1 MAVVGPSGSGKS
13 SAVKAG
19 LIPALREGAIPAGRH
34 MAASDKWFVAE
45 MVPGSHPLEELELA
59 LWSIAVDPPPSLVEP
74 MQRDTRGLL
83 RTIRRILPDE
93 EGAQLLLVIDQFEE
107 LFTLV
112 DDEELRAFFIDSLI
126 TALRAP
132 RTPLRVIVTLRA
144 DFYDRPLQYE
154 SLGRLLKDNTE
165 VVLPLVPEE
174 LTWAIQEP
182 SRRVGVRLE
191 AGLTPLI
198 VADLAD
204 QPGTLPLLQYALTE
218 LFERRR
224 DSLMTR
230 QDYEA
235 VGGVLGALGR
245 RAEELYADLDEL
257 GQAATRQLFLRLV
270 NLGEGVEDTRRRVLR
285 AELEAIAPEGAGTV
299 ARVLDQF
306 GRARLLVFDRDPASR
321 KATVEVAHE
330 ALLRKWQ
337 RLRRWLD
344 ESRADV
350 RMQRLLSAEAVEWRA
365 SDREPGFLLRA
376 ARLDQ
381 FAGWAE
387 ANTVALTPDESAFL
401 EASVAAR
408 RARRAEEEARQQQE
422 LRMAQ
427 QLAQTEKIRAE
438 EQADSASRLRKRA
451 IYLAVA
457 ASIMVVLVVVASLL
471 AQRAGTERHNSQIQ
485 TAVLLANQAE
495 ADLEAGYHDRAVLLA
510 LEALEAYPYTAA
522 AEHALAQAVTYNRA
536 LRQYTGHESV
546 VTSVAWSPDETLVAS
561 SAGTGNNVHI
571 WDPDTGETR
580 RIIELP
586 TGITGNL
593 RDMALN
599 VAWSPDG
606 QRLVILTGDRYLLGS
621 QDFDLL
627 IYDSSS
633 GQQLSSAEIPNQAEP
648 GSGEQAASFVLYPTG
663 GALAVEPESGRL
675 ATLGGDN
682 TALVWDAGWQEPD
695 VTLIGHDG
703 AVNSVDWSPGGNELV
718 TASMDGSA
726 RVWDAISGQ
735 ENLRFV
741 RHEGRVAQARWSPL
755 GDLIA
760 SAGEDGTVRLWD
772 SATGKQV
779 RLIEPET
786 ESVWSLAWS
795 PDGRRLAVGYHDGR
809 VAIWDV
815 TSGGQLQILAG
826 NQGLVSDL
834 TWSPEGDR
842 LISSDN
848 SGSIRVWNAASGT
861 AWRTLP
867 IDYVQGLDWTSDGSY
882 LVVGGGDIVSHVEP
896 PSLTVWDVENNR
908 LESDLTE
915 ALQLNNLFTFFS
927 PDDQAILFLGY
938 EGFPDFAGGDT
949 VYALDP
955 WNGEVL
961 RTFSVGGGNLIRST
975 NWSPDGNLVAA
986 GRFWSDEIWVWDYA
1000 TGQLLQK
1007 LTPPIGQADLGYN
1020 FVSFSPDGSKL
1031 AGAKFDTIAPVWDTK
1046 SWEVL
1051 YIIEGHEPPAE
1062 IWSVAWSPDGSR
1074 LLTTSGS
1081 EESGAQDKTARVWDA
1096 ETGEELLV
1104 LRGHTK
1110 AISYGFWSPDGRRI
1124 VTASTDNTIRIWDA
1138 ETGEELL
1145 TLSPPPALY
1154 GLFAALSPDG
1164 RYLATGG
1171 LGTPTAIWRVWT
1183 SKEDLIDYAKECCV
1197 VRELTNEEM
1206 AQFGLSD

>member
-1 MAVVGPSGSGKS
+1 
-13 SAVKAG
+13 
-19 LIPALREGAIPAGRH
+19 
-34 MAASDKWFVAE
+34 
-45 MVPGSHPLEELELA
+45 
-59 LWSIAVDPPPSLVEP
+59 
-74 MQRDTRGLL
+74 
-83 RTIRRILPDE
+83 
-93 EGAQLLLVIDQFEE
+93 
-107 LFTLV
+107 
-112 DDEELRAFFIDSLI
+112 
-126 TALRAP
+126 
-132 RTPLRVIVTLRA
+132 
-144 DFYDRPLQYE
+144 
-154 SLGRLLKDNTE
+154 
-165 VVLPLVPEE
+165 
-174 LTWAIQEP
+174 
-182 SRRVGVRLE
+182 
-191 AGLTPLI
+191 
-198 VADLAD
+198 
-204 QPGTLPLLQYALTE
+204 
-218 LFERRR
+218 
-224 DSLMTR
+224 
-230 QDYEA
+230 
-235 VGGVLGALGR
+235 
-245 RAEELYADLDEL
+245 
-257 GQAATRQLFLRLV
+257 
-270 NLGEGVEDTRRRVLR
+270 
-285 AELEAIAPEGAGTV
+285 
-299 ARVLDQF
+299 
-306 GRARLLVFDRDPASR
+306 
-321 KATVEVAHE
+321 
-330 ALLRKWQ
+330 
-337 RLRRWLD
+337 
-344 ESRADV
+344 
-350 RMQRLLSAEAVEWRA
+350 
-365 SDREPGFLLRA
+365 
-376 ARLDQ
+376 
-381 FAGWAE
+381 
-387 ANTVALTPDESAFL
+387 
-401 EASVAAR
+401 
-408 RARRAEEEARQQQE
+408 
-422 LRMAQ
+422 
-427 QLAQTEKIRAE
+427 
-438 EQADSASRLRKRA
+438 
-451 IYLAVA
+451 
-457 ASIMVVLVVVASLL
+457 
-471 AQRAGTERHNSQIQ
+471 
-485 TAVLLANQAE
+485 
-495 ADLEAGYHDRAVLLA
+495 
-510 LEALEAYPYTAA
+510 
-522 AEHALAQAVTYNRA
+522 
-536 LRQYTGHESV
+536 
-546 VTSVAWSPDETLVAS
+546 
-561 SAGTGNNVHI
+561 
-571 WDPDTGETR
+571 
-580 RIIELP
+580 
-586 TGITGNL
+586 
-593 RDMALN
+593 
-599 VAWSPDG
+599 
-606 QRLVILTGDRYLLGS
+606 
-621 QDFDLL
+621 
-627 IYDSSS
+627 
-633 GQQLSSAEIPNQAEP
+633 
-648 GSGEQAASFVLYPTG
+648 
-663 GALAVEPESGRL
+663 
-675 ATLGGDN
+675 
-682 TALVWDAGWQEPD
+682 
-695 VTLIGHDG
+695 
-703 AVNSVDWSPGGNELV
+703 
-718 TASMDGSA
+718 
-726 RVWDAISGQ
+726 
-735 ENLRFV
+735 
-741 RHEGRVAQARWSPL
+741 
-755 GDLIA
+755 
-760 SAGEDGTVRLWD
+760 
-772 SATGKQV
+772 V

-795 PDGRRLAVGYHDGR
+795 PDGGRLAVGYHDGR

-815 TSGGQLQILAG
+815 TSGGRLQILAG

-961 RTFSVGGGNLIRST
+961 RTFSVGEGNLIRST

-1051 YIIEGHEPPAE
+1051 YIIEDHEPPAE